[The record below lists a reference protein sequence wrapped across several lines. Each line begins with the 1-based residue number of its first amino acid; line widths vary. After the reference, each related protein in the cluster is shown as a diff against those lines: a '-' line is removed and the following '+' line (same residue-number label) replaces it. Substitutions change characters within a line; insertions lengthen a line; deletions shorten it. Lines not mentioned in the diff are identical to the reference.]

1 MMNDGIAKKMD
12 EVIDRS
18 IDKMKLLDPE
28 EEGYPEATDRLTKL
42 YKLKIEETQAESEV
56 QIKNQQLAEA
66 KKDRW
71 IKLGV
76 DIAGILLPLGFYGIW
91 MARGFKFEQTGSYT
105 STTFRGL
112 FSRFRPTK

>member
-1 MMNDGIAKKMD
+1 MNEGITKKMD
-12 EVIDRS
+12 EVVERSLEKIKLIDA
-18 IDKMKLLDPE
+18 E
-28 EEGYPEATDRLTKL
+28 EEGYKEATDRLATL
-42 YKLKIEETQAESEV
+42 YKLKIEEEQGKSEV
-56 QIKNQQLAEA
+56 QNKNQQLAEA

-76 DIAGILLPLGFYGIW
+76 DLAAILLPLGFYGIW

>member
-1 MMNDGIAKKMD
+1 MNEGLVKKMD

-18 IDKMKLLDPE
+18 IDKMKLIDPE
-28 EEGYPEATDRLTKL
+28 EEGYKDATERLTAL
-42 YKLKIEETQAESEV
+42 YKLKIEESQAESET
-56 QIKNQQLAEA
+56 QIKSQQLAEA

-76 DIAGILLPLGFYGIW
+76 DIAGILLPIGFYGIW

-112 FSRFRPTK
+112 FNRFKPTR